1 MARNTKIDQ
10 LRGVQMFSACTDK
23 ELAQIARA
31 CDELAVEADAV
42 LVEEGA
48 AGEDFFLVGTGEAEV
63 SRGGRHVA
71 TLGPGQYFGELS
83 LLDDAPRNASVT
95 ARTPMTLIRLRR
107 REFSAV
113 LDSWPGVAHKL
124 LQQMA
129 RRLHE
134 ADQKSFTN

>member
-1 MARNTKIDQ
+1 MARNTKTDQ

-31 CDELAVEADAV
+31 CDEVAVEPEAIV
-42 LVEEGA
+42 VEEGTP
-48 AGEDFFLVGTGEAEV
+48 GEGFYLIATGEAEIT
-63 SRGGRHVA
+63 RGGRHV
-71 TLGPGQYFGELS
+71 TNLGPGQYFGELS
-83 LLDDAPRNASVT
+83 LLDEAPRNATVT
-95 ARTPMTLIRLRR
+95 AQTSMTLLQLKR
-107 REFSAV
+107 REFAAV

-134 ADQKSFTN
+134 ADEQSVTN

>member
-107 REFSAV
+107 REFSAI

-134 ADQKSFTN
+134 ADEKSFTN

>member
-1 MARNTKIDQ
+1 MARNTKADQ

-31 CDELAVEADAV
+31 CDEIVVEADAV
-42 LVEEGA
+42 VVEEGT
-48 AGEDFFLVGTGEAEV
+48 AGEGFYLIVTGEADV
-63 SRGGRHVA
+63 SRGGRPVA
-71 TLGPGQYFGELS
+71 TVGAGQYFGELS
-83 LLDDAPRNASVT
+83 LLDEAPRNASVT
-95 ARTPMTLIRLRR
+95 ARTAMTLLRLRR

-129 RRLHE
+129 RRLRQ
-134 ADQKSFTN
+134 ADEQAVTN

>member
-1 MARNTKIDQ
+1 MASKTKTDQ

-31 CDELAVEADAV
+31 CDELAVESGAV
-42 LVEEGA
+42 LVEEGSV
-48 AGEDFFLVGTGEAEV
+48 GEDFFLVGTGEAEV
-63 SRGGRHVA
+63 ARGGRTLA
-71 TLGPGQYFGELS
+71 TLGPGQYFGELA
-83 LLDDAPRNASVT
+83 LLDDAPRNATVT
-95 ARTPMTLIRLRR
+95 ATSPMSLIRLRR

-129 RRLHE
+129 RRLRE
-134 ADQKSFTN
+134 ADEQSLNY